1 MVNLRTSL
9 NEIGI
14 ICVFDPDHK
23 IANVFCLFIV
33 YVGALLKGAP
43 FFIFTNLLH

>member
-1 MVNLRTSL
+1 MNGKFTFFVERKSDW
-9 NEIGI
+9 IRS
-14 ICVFDPDHK
+14 DPDHK

-43 FFIFTNLLH
+43 FFFLGK